1 MIKVSDKFPGNISLK
16 KITDDV
22 VEDFNTSQLLKG
34 KIAIFAVPGAFTPTC
49 SVSHVPSFLTAIED
63 LKTQGVEE
71 IYCISVND
79 FFVLKAWGESIG
91 VEGKISFLAD
101 SDAQLTSALD
111 MILDLASA
119 GLGKRSKRYS
129 MLLEDGE
136 VKVMNVESS
145 AGECTVSRGDNLSF

>member
-16 KITDDV
+16 KITGDV
-22 VEDFNTSQLLKG
+22 VEDFNTNHLLTG
-34 KIAIFAVPGAFTPTC
+34 KVAIFGVPGAFTPTC
-49 SVSHVPSFLTAIED
+49 SQDHVPSFLNAVQAF
-63 LKTQGVEE
+63 KAQGVDE

-91 VEGKISFLAD
+91 VGDKISFLAD

-111 MILDLASA
+111 MILDLTSA